1 MGIKTFREGFT
12 LVELSLSMVFIG
24 ILSVAIV
31 LIISNTISSYQRGL
45 TLNQINTNG
54 MAIVDDMRTAIQ
66 NSNARSLLNECYRFY
81 DNNTEGRDNC
91 VKDGGRGFVSY
102 VRTGSIKLYDK
113 DAEIAPIYGVFCTGN
128 YSYIWNSGYFG
139 ADYATIDD
147 ASDLEAKRNNWAKLE
162 YTYSTGTN
170 SKRTVRI
177 VGSLDGAYD
186 SSGQLIVNSDG
197 TAGNPNKPFR
207 LLKILDSERAICS
220 SLVRN
225 RNTASQTY
233 NANIANSDIGPVF
246 VVDNNDSNGV
256 SPTYSVFPSDAV
268 PIDLLLEDSDND
280 LALYD
285 LYVATPAE
293 SATQKNSFY
302 SVSFILGT
310 MRGGADIF
318 AQGKNCQV
326 PADYKTEDFN
336 YCAINKFS
344 FGAATGGE

>member
-1 MGIKTFREGFT
+1 MVIKTFREGFT

-45 TLNQINTNG
+45 TLNQVNTNG

-66 NSNARSLLNECYRFY
+66 NSTANSLVNECYRFY
-81 DNNTEGRDNC
+81 QNNSEGRNNC
-91 VKDGGRGFVSY
+91 VKDGGAGFVSHM
-102 VRTGSIKLYDK
+102 RTGSVQLYDNTEK
-113 DAEIAPIYGVFCTGN
+113 MAPIYGVFCTGN

-147 ASDLEAKRNNWAKLE
+147 ARGVDAKRNNWAILE
-162 YTYSTGTN
+162 YTYSTGISN
-170 SKRTVRI
+170 KMTVRI
-177 VGSLDGAYD
+177 VGSLEGAYD
-186 SSGQLIVNSDG
+186 ENGQLIVNGDG
-197 TAGNPNKPFR
+197 TVGNPNKPFR
-207 LLKILDSERAICS
+207 LLKILDTERAVCA

-225 RNTASQTY
+225 HENSSVY
-233 NANIANSDIGPVF
+233 NVNIANNNIGPVF
-246 VVDNNDSNGV
+246 RVDNSNANGV
-256 SPTYSVFPSDAV
+256 TPLYSVFPSDAV
-268 PIDLLLEDSDND
+268 PIDLLLEDGDND

-285 LYVATPAE
+285 LYAAKPAE

-310 MRGGADIF
+310 MRGGANIF

-326 PADYKTEDFN
+326 PADYATEEFN